1 MIFTDEKLEKYMY
14 KALELAQIAKDKRE
28 VPIGAIVVD
37 NNDGT
42 IIGRGYNEREEKQ
55 DSLLHAEINA
65 IQEACQTKKSWR
77 LEDTTLFVTL
87 EPCPMC
93 AGAIINSRI
102 PNLVYGAQDPK
113 AGSVDTLNNLLT
125 DTRYNHQSQVQS
137 GILKFEC
144 AEILKS
150 FFREIRKKNK

>member
-1 MIFTDEKLEKYMY
+1 MVFTDEKLEEYMY

-65 IQEACQTKKSWR
+65 IQEACQAKKSWR

-137 GILKFEC
+137 GILKSEC

>member
-1 MIFTDEKLEKYMY
+1 MVFTDEKLEEYMY

-65 IQEACQTKKSWR
+65 IQEACQAKKSWR

-125 DTRYNHQSQVQS
+125 DTRYNHQSQVQA
-137 GILKFEC
+137 GILKSEC